1 MRRITNRNRNDRS
14 VRAKLAGAL
23 TFGFA
28 SMVLVSG
35 LALVSASSAS
45 AATSAPITL
54 PSTSV
59 GANYTSSTFTEP
71 TAGTWAVSA
80 GALPPGLALTSLAAA
95 TTDTISG
102 TPTSDGTY
110 DFTITVTD
118 TVTPATYSQAYVLTV
133 TGIGPNTLTTPILVN
148 SAYKSTTLT
157 TATAGTWAITSGA
170 LPTGLALTSAASS
183 TTDTISG
190 TPTVNG
196 TYNFTVTVSDST
208 TPATYVQAYTLVVAS
223 QIPQPKFSLLPTVAA
238 LEHPIALITTGGA
251 GINTPT
257 FAVTNGTAT
266 GCSIT
271 GTTLTATTTGTCL
284 VTASEA
290 SSPTFLAATA
300 GPVTFTF
307 VANPPPPAVL
317 KATHVKGTA
326 VIGKTV
332 TLTIAGANFS
342 GKPTIK
348 SSNPGTRVAVT
359 RDTGKS
365 LTVKVTASAKAHKGA
380 GTLTITEGSGKSVK
394 IRYVTA

>member
-1 MRRITNRNRNDRS
+1 MRMITNRSANNRS
-14 VRAKLAGAL
+14 IRAVLAGAL

-28 SMVLVSG
+28 STLIVSG
-35 LALVSASSAS
+35 LTLVTASSAS
-45 AATSAPITL
+45 AAASTPITL

-59 GANYTSSTFTEP
+59 GANYTSSTITEP
-71 TAGTWAVSA
+71 TAGTWAISA
-80 GALPPGLALTSLAAA
+80 GALPAGLALTSLASA

-110 DFTITVTD
+110 DFTVTVTD

-157 TATAGTWAITSGA
+157 TATAGTWAISGGS
-170 LPTGLALTSAASS
+170 LPSGLALTSAASA

-196 TYNFTVTVSDST
+196 TYNFTVTVSDAT
-208 TPATYVQAYTLVVAS
+208 TPATYTQAYTLVVAS

-271 GTTLTATTTGTCL
+271 GTSLTATTTGTCL

-290 SSPTFLAATA
+290 ASTTYLAATS
-300 GPVTFTF
+300 GSVTFTF
-307 VANPPPPAVL
+307 VANPPPPAIL
-317 KATHVKGTA
+317 RATHVKGTA

-332 TLTIAGANFS
+332 TLTIAGSNFS
-342 GKPTIK
+342 GKPSIK

-365 LTVKVTASAKAHKGA
+365 LTVKVTATVKSHKGA

-394 IRYVTA
+394 IKYITA